1 MKKTSLHAALTMA
14 LAGLFLAACGGTG
27 GTPPA
32 STAFQQTSSQIV
44 PDAALR
50 NLSGRYG
57 GTIIDKP
64 GGTGKLSASLAQ
76 YKSAMGGS
84 LRSKIGAGS
93 KSYLVAFS
101 ISTGNT
107 LGGTIIFAKTPTCTL
122 ITSAKYDTK
131 TRMLTGKYKAL
142 NGCTGESGTYAI
154 KQQCYYVINAAV
166 RPEAGLKQC

>member
-1 MKKTSLHAALTMA
+1 MKKTSLHAALTLA
-14 LAGLFLAACGGTG
+14 LSALILAACGGAG

-32 STAFQQTSSQIV
+32 STALQQTSPQIV

-50 NLSGRYG
+50 NLSGQYG

-64 GGTGKLSASLAQ
+64 GGMGKLSASLAQ

-84 LRSKIGAGS
+84 FRAKSGTS
-93 KSYLVAFS
+93 TKSYLVAFS

-131 TRMLTGKYKAL
+131 TLMLSGKYKAL
-142 NGCTGESGTYAI
+142 NGCTGESGTYAV
-154 KQQCYYVINAAV
+154 KQKCYYVLNGAI
-166 RPEAGLKQC
+166 RPENGLKQC